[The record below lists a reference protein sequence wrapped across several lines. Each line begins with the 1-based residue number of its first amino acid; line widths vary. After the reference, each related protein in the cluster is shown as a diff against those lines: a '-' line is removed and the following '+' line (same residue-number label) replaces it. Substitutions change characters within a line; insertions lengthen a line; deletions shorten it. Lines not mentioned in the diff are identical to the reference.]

1 MPAAETLIR
10 VISAPAADYDWVRPA
25 ELTPIAERLVAF
37 VELPEALA
45 DLFTDRRAA

>member
-10 VISAPAADYDWVRPA
+10 VISAPAADYDCLGPA
-25 ELTPIAERLVAF
+25 ELTPIAERLVGF
-37 VELPEALA
+37 VNLPGAQP